1 MLALD
6 RVHGD
11 LSPYNLLWHDGLAWI
26 IDVPQMV
33 DPRENANARTLL
45 ERDLENVW
53 RHCSKFADLPE
64 PWRQAEQLWTRW
76 RTGRA

>member
-11 LSPYNLLWHDGLAWI
+11 LSPYNLLWHADQAWI

-53 RHCSKFADLPE
+53 RYCSRFAELSFPSRLADQM
-64 PWRQAEQLWTRW
+64 WSRW
-76 RTGRA
+76 RLGRA